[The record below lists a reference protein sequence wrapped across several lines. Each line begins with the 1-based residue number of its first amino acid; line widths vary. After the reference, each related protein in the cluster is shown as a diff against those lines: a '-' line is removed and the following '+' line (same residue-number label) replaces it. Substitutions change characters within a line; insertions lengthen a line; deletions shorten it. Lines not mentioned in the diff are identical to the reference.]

1 MTREEVIAR
10 LNLVP
15 LEIEG
20 GFFRENYKSAANVQ
34 SILGMRSECTAIY
47 YMVTEESFS
56 ALHIVDQDEIFHFYS
71 GDEVEMF
78 QILPDGTPK
87 TIIIGKI
94 ENGLEPQVIVP
105 RGVWQGT
112 KLKIPGKG
120 KWALLGCTVAPG
132 FEYENFTLKS
142 RAELTALFPHLVQE
156 IASYTVS

>member
-1 MTREEVIAR
+1 MTKEEVIAK
-10 LNLVP
+10 LGLIP

-20 GFFRENYKSAANVQ
+20 GFFRQTYKSTENVQ
-34 SILGMRSECTAIY
+34 GILGTRSECTAIY

-71 GDEVEMF
+71 GEEVEMF
-78 QILPDGTPK
+78 QILADGTPQ
-87 TIIIGKI
+87 TIIIGKV
-94 ENGLEPQVIVP
+94 ENGHEPQVVVP

-112 KLKIPGKG
+112 KLRTPGKG

-142 RAELTALFPHLVQE
+142 RDELLSLYPQHKDQITRF
-156 IASYTVS
+156 TT

>member
-1 MTREEVIAR
+1 MTKEEVIAK
-10 LNLVP
+10 LNLIP

-20 GFFRENYKSAANVQ
+20 GFFRETYKSKDIVQ
-34 SILGMRSECTAIY
+34 GRLGTRSEGTAIY

-87 TIIIGKI
+87 TIIIGKV
-94 ENGLEPQVIVP
+94 ENGHEPQVIVP

-112 KLKIPGKG
+112 KLRTPGKG

-142 RAELTALFPHLVQE
+142 RDELVQLYPQHKDQ
-156 IASYTVS
+156 IIRFTT